1 MLTSCVSCGRL
12 IQLGSSSRC
21 KPCKTNKARPYEQ
34 ARAQQPH
41 RTNRQYA
48 TAGWRQARKI
58 ALDRADHAC
67 TTCGTSADLV
77 VHHIVSVTNGGSLT
91 DQANL
96 MVVCRVHHQ
105 RLEAQHKRE
114 QSQ

>member
-1 MLTSCVSCGRL
+1 
-12 IQLGSSSRC
+12 
-21 KPCKTNKARPYEQ
+21 
-34 ARAQQPH
+34 
-41 RTNRQYA
+41 
-48 TAGWRQARKI
+48 
-58 ALDRADHAC
+58 
-67 TTCGTSADLV
+67 

-114 QSQ
+114 QNQ